1 MMNDVVFKAM
11 ADTTRREI
19 VRLLKWK
26 NMNAGDIA
34 GHFKISKPSISR
46 HLDVLENAK
55 LITSERRGNQ
65 IVYSLNVSVVQ
76 EVLIEF
82 IGMFETFKE
91 LSNDKQD

>member
-1 MMNDVVFKAM
+1 MDDIVYKAM
-11 ADTTRREI
+11 ADSTRREI

-46 HLDVLENAK
+46 HLDVLETAR

-76 EVLIEF
+76 EVFMEF
-82 IGMFETFKE
+82 VGLFSNLKE
-91 LSNDKQD
+91 SSNGKQE

>member
-1 MMNDVVFKAM
+1 MDDNVYKAM

-34 GHFKISKPSISR
+34 SHFEISKPSISR

-82 IGMFETFKE
+82 IGMFEIFKE
-91 LSNDKQD
+91 SSNGKQD

>member
-1 MMNDVVFKAM
+1 MDDIVYKAM

-46 HLDVLENAK
+46 HLDVLENAR

-76 EVLIEF
+76 EVLMEF
-82 IGMFETFKE
+82 IGMFSTIKE
-91 LSNDKQD
+91 SSNGKQD

>member
-1 MMNDVVFKAM
+1 MEDIVFKAM
-11 ADTTRREI
+11 ADPTRREI

-46 HLDVLENAK
+46 HLDVLENAR

-65 IVYSLNVSVVQ
+65 IIYSLNVSVVQ
-76 EVLIEF
+76 EVIMEF
-82 IGMFETFKE
+82 IGMFRSVEE
-91 LSNDKQD
+91 SSNDNQD

>member
-1 MMNDVVFKAM
+1 MDDNVYRAM

-76 EVLIEF
+76 EVLMEF
-82 IGMFETFKE
+82 IGMFSTIKE
-91 LSNDKQD
+91 SSNDKQD

>member
-1 MMNDVVFKAM
+1 MDDNVYKAM

-65 IVYSLNVSVVQ
+65 IIYSLNVSVVQ
-76 EVLIEF
+76 EVLMEF
-82 IGMFETFKE
+82 VGLFSNLKE
-91 LSNDKQD
+91 SSNGKQD

>member
-1 MMNDVVFKAM
+1 MDDNVFRAM

-19 VRLLKWK
+19 INLLKWK
-26 NMNAGDIA
+26 NMNAGEIA

-65 IVYSLNVSVVQ
+65 ILYSLNVSIVQ
-76 EVLIEF
+76 EVLMEF
-82 IGMFETFKE
+82 IGIFSTLKE
-91 LSNDKQD
+91 SSNDKKD

>member
-1 MMNDVVFKAM
+1 MDDIVYKAM
-11 ADTTRREI
+11 ADATRREI
-19 VRLLKWK
+19 VSMLKWK

-34 GHFKISKPSISR
+34 GHFEISKPSISR

-76 EVLIEF
+76 EVLMAF
-82 IGMFETFKE
+82 IGIFDTFKE
-91 LSNDKQD
+91 SSNGKQD

>member
-1 MMNDVVFKAM
+1 MDDNVYKAM

-65 IVYSLNVSVVQ
+65 IIYSLNVSVVQ
-76 EVLIEF
+76 EVLMEF
-82 IGMFETFKE
+82 VGLFSTLKE
-91 LSNDKQD
+91 SSNGKQD